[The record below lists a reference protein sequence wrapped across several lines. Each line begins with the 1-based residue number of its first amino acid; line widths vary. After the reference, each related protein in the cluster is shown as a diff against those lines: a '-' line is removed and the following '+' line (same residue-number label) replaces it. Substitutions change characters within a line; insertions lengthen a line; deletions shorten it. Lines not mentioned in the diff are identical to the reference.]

1 MILFHKNSIQSDVY
15 SDYTIL
21 TNFQLVYV
29 VIVRSFWVNPCRFLI
44 LCLYLNC
51 LWRFNYHEGE
61 GWDFINWFNPT
72 PYLSLSQ
79 THMSWIFFALN
90 SLRCL
95 FCFFCYCRNDWPCPF
110 QLSFHNQYKRSNE
123 RDIYYSIQAF
133 KWIRYMLYVLH
144 MQIIQAFK
152 WK

>member
-1 MILFHKNSIQSDVY
+1 MPKDALLYLLEVSVMILFNKNSFQSDVY

-79 THMSWIFFALN
+79 THMLWIFFALN

-95 FCFFCYCRNDWPCPF
+95 FVFFVIVGMIDHVHFNFLFIINTSVQMKGTYTT
-110 QLSFHNQYKRSNE
+110 QYKRLSE
-123 RDIYYSIQAF
+123 
-133 KWIRYMLYVLH
+133 
-144 MQIIQAFK
+144 
-152 WK
+152 